1 MLLENTHAGNK
12 QICFGYH
19 SYKVPNGPCTEI
31 LMFFIKLHEL
41 QNIEWLNVIKSISK
55 IFH

>member
-31 LMFFIKLHEL
+31 FMFFIKLHEL